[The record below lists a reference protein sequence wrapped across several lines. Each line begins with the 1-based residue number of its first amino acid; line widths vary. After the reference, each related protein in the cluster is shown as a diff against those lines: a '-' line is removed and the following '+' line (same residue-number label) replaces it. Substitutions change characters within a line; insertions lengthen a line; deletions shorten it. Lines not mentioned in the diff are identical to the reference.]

1 MFCSGY
7 GGRQTCLLSPSSVS
21 GALEK
26 PQITISPHTD
36 VNWGDRVEITC
47 SVVTEH
53 LGGTFVLKKA
63 HSTFK
68 MQKYSESEVATFILP
83 KVEFSQR
90 GSYFCEYQK
99 KLSNQVVNYPQGN
112 MADLNVEGTMRV
124 LFVRSDDQGE
134 SDEYSNQNPPLFL
147 Q

>member
-7 GGRQTCLLSPSSVS
+7 GERQAYLPSPSSVS

-26 PQITISPHTD
+26 PQITISPSTD

-53 LGGTFVLKKA
+53 LGGTFVLKRA
-63 HSTFK
+63 HSTFR

-83 KVEFSQR
+83 KVDFSLR
-90 GSYFCEYQK
+90 GGYFCEYQK

-112 MADLNVEGTMRV
+112 VAELTVEGMRRV
-124 LFVRSDDQGE
+124 LFVRSDDHGE